1 MADEK
6 RQLVLD
12 ILANAKTKAGT
23 DKAAR
28 DLDDVADA
36 ADKVSDSN
44 EKLGKSQV
52 PVIDGQK
59 KLSAGAQEFKG
70 RIEGLNREIGLSQH
84 ELEGLHKSYAD
95 TADATERKDLGKGIR
110 KLEGDLKKLQK
121 TKTSLLS
128 SKEGKGFLDDL
139 FPDAGK
145 QGGKQA
151 AGLGELASSLSKA
164 LGPVAVGAAVGVAPL
179 VGGIIS
185 AAVVGTAGGL
195 GIVGGA
201 ILAARD
207 PRIKTAGSE
216 LGKHLLG
223 DLTNDAKVFV
233 APILSELNKTGQYF
247 ETTLSPDVAKLF
259 SSSAKLIAPLA
270 SGLRSLSGS
279 VLGGLASAASKAG
292 PVFTV
297 LATRV
302 AGIGDAIGDAFRTL
316 GNDGPAA
323 AAALDQGLRIVE
335 GTIRVVVGGVDL
347 LTKAYGFLAKVG
359 AFGKDTQIA
368 YLSALAEAGKDATGS
383 SDDLSG
389 AFGRLVS
396 GSTKAATAIGAQRQ
410 ALVDLATE
418 EKAQSDPVYALI
430 DAQGR
435 LATAQSDT
443 NKAIKKYGEDS
454 PQARAATADLV
465 KAVLDLQ
472 TASGQLGG
480 ALAGEVS
487 PQLLAA
493 LQAANLT
500 KPEIDA
506 VAGAFRNAKKAGDN
520 FSGTYRAKIVTD
532 YINNIYQNSFLT
544 GVNAGYNQT
553 KKSLAHRASGGS
565 TVRGEAYVVGENGPE
580 VWTSDASGRILSAA
594 GSRGLAVQAA
604 KAGTPVGSGQPGKV
618 QVEVVGSD
626 QRLVS
631 LLKYLIRTA
640 NVIETA

>member
-44 EKLGKSQV
+44 EKLSKSQV

-145 QGGKQA
+145 QGGKEA

-279 VLGGLASAASKAG
+279 ILGGLASAASKAG

-297 LATRV
+297 LGTRL

-316 GNDGPAA
+316 GEDGPAA

-493 LQAANLT
+493 LHAAGLT

-506 VAGAFRNAKKAGDN
+506 VASAFRNAKKAGDN

-640 NVIETA
+640 NVIEAA